1 MPHWKPVP
9 RALRAGDGT
18 VIVGGVAVIEVDVLI
33 IGGGPSGISTAL
45 HLHAANPRVKQVVL
59 EAKAYPREKI
69 CAGGIGARAF
79 RKLERIGITG
89 ISCPMVNLNAIAL
102 RVGNDTIVMREP
114 DLGVVV
120 RRVEFDHAFAKI
132 AMERGIEVRE
142 QTPVASITIADDHVR
157 VETEGGDIY
166 RAKAIV
172 GADGVAGITRK
183 AAGFAPHKLRA
194 QVVELDTEAAPSDQ
208 PRDTIVFDFTM
219 RDLHGYAWD
228 FPTVVNNQPLVC
240 RGAYLIHNLAHD
252 SAKARIG
259 QYLEARGLDPTKY
272 KLKQFAERGFEPGHD
287 IARPRVLLVGEAAG
301 IDIATGEGIAQAIEY
316 GYVAGPYLAKSFERD
331 DYGFGGWLPHLE
343 HRHVG
348 WQLRVRHFCYEVFY
362 GERRDMI
369 ERMMPRMATL
379 MSLGV
384 QDFAGKPLSRWAML
398 RGSAQFL
405 RAFAREKMRDPDRV
419 S

>member
-1 MPHWKPVP
+1 
-9 RALRAGDGT
+9 
-18 VIVGGVAVIEVDVLI
+18 VIEVDVLI

-45 HLHAANPRVKQVVL
+45 HLHAANPRVKQLVL

-89 ISCPMVNLNAIAL
+89 ITCPMVNLNAIAL
-102 RVGNDTIVMREP
+102 RVGSETIVMREP

-142 QTPVASITIADDHVR
+142 QTPVSAITIADDHVR
-157 VETEGGDIY
+157 VETETGDVY

-172 GADGVAGITRK
+172 GADGVAGITRRVT
-183 AAGFAPHKLRA
+183 GFAPHKLRA
-194 QVVELDTEAAPSDQ
+194 QVVELDTEATPIDQ

-219 RDLHGYAWD
+219 RDLHGYTWD

-240 RGAYLIHNLAHD
+240 RGAYVIHNLTHEARPEQERGGFTPR
-252 SAKARIG
+252 SAIDH
-259 QYLEARGLDPTKY
+259 YLTERGLDAKKY

-316 GYVAGPYLAKSFERD
+316 GYVAGPYLAKAFERD

-348 WQLRVRHFCYEVFY
+348 WQLRVRHFCYEAFY

-379 MSLGV
+379 MSIGV
-384 QDFAGKPLSRWAML
+384 QDFAGKPLSKWAML